1 MGRVLQEEPYSMCK
15 GMEVDISEVLGH
27 KMMVIATEID
37 KCEIVKGR
45 EM

>member
-1 MGRVLQEEPYSMCK
+1 MLQEETYSMCK

-27 KMMVIATEID
+27 KMMVIATEIE